1 MAGKISIHVELEP
14 GLSYS
19 KTADIRRSYSYAPEE
34 IEHLAAKMADIL
46 SKSVAA
52 VYGDARKDSK

>member
-19 KTADIRRSYSYAPEE
+19 KTADIRPSYSDTPAE
-34 IEHLAAKMADIL
+34 IERLAASMAGIL

-52 VYGDARKDSK
+52 VYGDSRKDSK